1 MESWMAVKAA
11 PKLDLVERYLRE
23 FHGVIGEGE
32 ATPSSSTA
40 TTTTSAS
47 NSQTTFQRSNSTK
60 RKNSNSL
67 TAEPL
72 ALHKQ
77 RDSLEKLIADQWKH
91 PSFLEALQLERLC
104 ERLEMEMSQIL
115 LPLSH
120 LAAEIMDE
128 MKGRIRAV
136 AVLAADSEESDA
148 ESDEESSVELNIEE
162 VLGWKDVPH
171 MRELLKV
178 S

>member
-1 MESWMAVKAA
+1 MESWMALKAA
-11 PKLDLVERYLRE
+11 PKLELVERYLKE
-23 FHGVIGEGE
+23 FHGVNTENVE
-32 ATPSSSTA
+32 AAVVNSPSLNKGTVA
-40 TTTTSAS
+40 
-47 NSQTTFQRSNSTK
+47 R
-60 RKNSNSL
+60 RKNSNSSS
-67 TAEPL
+67 AEPL

-120 LAAEIMDE
+120 VAAEIMDHS
-128 MKGRIRAV
+128 KGRIRAV
-136 AVLAADSEESDA
+136 AVLGDDLEESDT
-148 ESDEESSVELNIEE
+148 EDNSEDEESVELNIEV

-178 S
+178 SFCH